1 MTDGKP
7 LPPWASYLLRYGGT
21 AAAVLV
27 VWFTV
32 ALPMRE
38 DFRGFTATVDKK
50 LGSIEGKVEGVSNEV
65 RNLTEN
71 VVVMFRERLARL
83 EERQSVADK
92 EIAALRAKADGK

>member
-1 MTDGKP
+1 MDAKT

-38 DFRGFTATVDKK
+38 DFRSFTSTVDQK
-50 LGSIEGKVEGVSNEV
+50 LGSIEGKVEGVSSEV

-71 VVVMFRERLARL
+71 VVAVFRERLARL
-83 EERQSVADK
+83 EERQTVADK
-92 EIAALRAKADGK
+92 EISNLRERIGK

>member
-1 MTDGKP
+1 MTEGKP
-7 LPPWASYLLRYGGT
+7 LPAWAAYVLRYGGT

-38 DFRGFTATVDKK
+38 DFRGFTATVDRK

-83 EERQSVADK
+83 EERQAVAER
-92 EIAALRAKADGK
+92 EIEALRKKSDGK